1 MKTIPAAIQ
10 AELDS
15 GTPRLATLWRLT
27 RRDGQ
32 VFRFTDHDQDIEQ
45 GGVTY
50 LAAVSYNRT
59 ATADQSGFAPANM
72 EIESVL
78 DDDVILAEDIIAGLW
93 DYAQV
98 EIWATTWNAPENG
111 QYNYRKGRIGEVSTS
126 DNTYRAEFFGLA
138 KPLLNPVARPY
149 LPGCQAALGDA
160 ECTVSL
166 GAHTVTGT
174 IAAVDGTGM
183 LITDAARTEADNT
196 FSYGIVTMT
205 SGSSSGYS
213 MEVKSSLAAGS
224 FTLQQPLPFG
234 VAAGDTYSLVKG
246 CDKTFATCKDTF
258 NNAVNFRGFPHMPGM
273 DKVMQY
279 ATR

>member
-1 MKTIPAAIQ
+1 MKTIPAPIQ

-15 GTPRLATLWRLT
+15 GTPKLATLWRLT

-32 VFRFTDHDQDIEQ
+32 VFRFTDHDQDITQ
-45 GGVTY
+45 GSVTY
-50 LAAVSYNRT
+50 LSAVSYNRT
-59 ATADQSGFAPANM
+59 ATADQAGFAPANM

-78 DDDVILAEDIIAGLW
+78 DDDVILADDIIAGLW
-93 DYAQV
+93 DYAEV
-98 EIWATTWNAPENG
+98 EIWATTWDAPENG
-111 QYNYRKGRIGEVSTS
+111 QYNYRKGRIGEVSTT
-126 DNTYRAEFFGLA
+126 DNSYRAEFFGLA
-138 KPLLNPVARPY
+138 KPLLNPIVRPY
-149 LPGCQAALGDA
+149 LPGCPAALGDS
-160 ECTVSL
+160 ECTVNL
-166 GAHTVTGT
+166 AAHTVTGT
-174 IAAVDGTGM
+174 IDAVDATGL
-183 LITDAARTEADNT
+183 LITDAARNEADNT
-196 FSYGIVTMT
+196 FAYGIVTMT
-205 SGSSSGYS
+205 SGNSNGYS

-246 CDKTFATCKDTF
+246 CDKTFATCKNTF